1 MQLDLTEKQT
11 LLRSKLEENNINPQ
25 SFLATDYLNHY
36 NEVLMLI
43 EMIPDMPEI
52 FEEVKE
58 WAPKSYCDH
67 FRDSQFEARDLAIEA
82 YGESP
87 SDFRKRFDDLVA
99 QIDSQLLSTI
109 EALGELVEAGNEPQI
124 RVATR
129 SALDSLHGLTG
140 SLNAVIHGEQTTLPQ
155 DAIDE
160 LMEDADGGLS
170 QGDIDS
176 LFD

>member
-1 MQLDLTEKQT
+1 
-11 LLRSKLEENNINPQ
+11 
-25 SFLATDYLNHY
+25 
-36 NEVLMLI
+36 
-43 EMIPDMPEI
+43 
-52 FEEVKE
+52 
-58 WAPKSYCDH
+58 
-67 FRDSQFEARDLAIEA
+67 QFEARDLAIEA
-82 YGESP
+82 YGLSP
-87 SDFRKRFDDLVA
+87 SDFRERFDDLVG
-99 QIDSQLLSTI
+99 QIDSQLLSAI

-129 SALDSLHGLTG
+129 SALDSLHKITG

-170 QGDIDS
+170 QDDIDS